1 MPHTVRQY
9 VIRGNALAQGTKRGP
24 GHIFTGGRRR
34 RGQGRKRWQR
44 PPARGARVTPA
55 ATARGARVTPA
66 ATARE
71 ARVTPARL
79 EPWSGPS
86 RGRFIRCCTKSTF
99 YHEENVEKAA
109 IRLRVS
115 RFCPMQSAF
124 RWIFLLVFY
133 HFVEYLTYRMGKN
146 VILVQVGS

>member
-44 PPARGARVTPA
+44 PP
-55 ATARGARVTPA
+55 ARGARVTPA